1 MPRAP
6 FVSIVQVVLAAV
18 LTTGSGLLLGAC
30 GRGGVRLPATDGVR
44 GRDQVERGDALGTMR
59 LKRGVCDGVDV
70 SPDYATLDEQSIVG
84 FLKARGFPL
93 RTVRARSD
101 LVYVEVQLNPDRDE
115 WVRLRVAMLPSAA
128 QAGQELHEAVLQHG
142 AGTWGVHRANLAV
155 LAPPGTPEDVVA
167 FAVRTKL
174 ACWGVL
180 TVAGRD
186 DTFVIAGGYREL

>member
-1 MPRAP
+1 MLRAP
-6 FVSIVQVVLAAV
+6 FVSVVPALLAAV
-18 LTTGSGLLLGAC
+18 LVTASGLLVGAC
-30 GRGGVRLPATDGVR
+30 GGGGVRLPATDGVR
-44 GRDQVERGDALGTMR
+44 GRDQVERGDTLGTMR
-59 LKRGVCDGVDV
+59 LKRGVCEGVDM
-70 SPDYATLDEQSIVG
+70 SPDYGTLDEQSIVA

-101 LVYVEVQLNPDRDE
+101 LVYVEMQLNPDRDE
-115 WVRLRVAMLPSAA
+115 WVRLRVAMLPGAA